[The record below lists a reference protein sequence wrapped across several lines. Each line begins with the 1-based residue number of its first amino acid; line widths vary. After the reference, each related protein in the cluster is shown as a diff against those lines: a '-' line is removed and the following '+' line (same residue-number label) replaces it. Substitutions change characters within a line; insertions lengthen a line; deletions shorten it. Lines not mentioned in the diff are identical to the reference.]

1 MKIFFATSNKAKIEW
16 AQLAL
21 KKFGIEVVQLE
32 MELVESRHEDPAE
45 IALEKARQAYTL
57 IKKPLMVED
66 GGFFIEALNGFP
78 MTHVKFSLKTL
89 GVPGIMKLLKGEKN
103 RKAEWRMTV
112 ALVLGGKK
120 HRTFTFVDKGEI
132 AEKVRPVERKC
143 MSDYWRIYIPKMIPN
158 DLTLSEISGEDIKKW
173 DRYYNSHN
181 QYQKMGQWL
190 KKNR

>member
-1 MKIFFATSNKAKIEW
+1 MKIFFATSNKAKVEW
-16 AQLAL
+16 AQAAL
-21 KKFGIEVVQLE
+21 KKYGLEVVQLE

-45 IALEKARQAYTL
+45 IALEKAQQAYAL

-78 MTHVKFSLKTL
+78 MTHVKFSLKTV
-89 GVPGIMKLLKGEKN
+89 GMSGIMKLLKGEKN

-112 ALVLGGKK
+112 ALVLSNKK
-120 HRTFTFVDKGEI
+120 HRTFTFVDRGEI
-132 AEKVRPVERKC
+132 AKRVRPVKRKC

-158 DLTLSEISGEDIKKW
+158 DLALSEISGEDIRRW

-190 KKNR
+190 SKNK